1 MSQNLWPLA
10 GLLLL
15 VGLSAGGLSRDS
27 PQIPAPL
34 VDKPIPVFGPDA
46 LTTVGESRASMEYD
60 VYRVPERVAIGLGSV
75 HRRDHIRPLTRVAL
89 VKDLLPLLQM
99 TQRWDAAAIL
109 ILIALTPVVGMWA
122 ADGSTFASR
131 KTSPDIP
138 SSRVPDGFENNR
150 DNVEKRLP
158 KAFWEP
164 GIWGGWQTQAFS
176 TRFGTTALH
185 PAVKP
190 D

>member
-1 MSQNLWPLA
+1 MAARRASP
-10 GLLLL
+10 
-15 VGLSAGGLSRDS
+15 VGWAIRRRSEQGF
-27 PQIPAPL
+27 PEIPAPS
-34 VDKPIPVFGPDA
+34 VDKPIPVFGPA
-46 LTTVGESRASMEYD
+46 VFTTDGNSRASMEYD
-60 VYRVPERVAIGLGSV
+60 IYRVPEQVPIGLGSV
-75 HRRDHIRPLTRVAL
+75 RRRDHIRPLTRVAL
-89 VKDLLPLLQM
+89 EKDLLPLLQTM
-99 TQRWDAAAIL
+99 QRWYAAAIL

-131 KTSPDIP
+131 MTSPDSP
-138 SSRVPDGFENNR
+138 SSREPDGFEGIR

-158 KAFWEP
+158 KAFREP